1 VIWSR
6 RVSRLLATA
15 ASAVALGV
23 PIAYAGSAASAS
35 ASSPASPSASAASSS
50 PATSPTSPVNLSTPI
65 DFKAAVAADGA
76 TVTAGDARFEVL
88 GDGLIR
94 TEYSPDGNFLNLP
107 TVNVLYRRFA
117 VPRYQAK
124 VKNGWLTI
132 TTSQATLK
140 YQLGSGP
147 FGPSNLLLRFDNA
160 GQPVT
165 VSPTWQNECPFDQV
179 CDAGAAALTG
189 PANIETNHANY
200 DSVAGFIAGL
210 GQGDSAGATWTV
222 LGAPAG
228 QATVTLRYAN
238 YVGALGG
245 PAPRTIDLVVNGTD
259 VGPVTLAPTAS
270 WDDWSTATA
279 NVQLTT
285 GTNTVGVL
293 CASGDS
299 CNVNVDTL
307 SVSAAGSPAPTLPVM
322 NYLGGYTRGFDTA
335 TYGPGYSCPAGTPSA
350 SQCTAA
356 LPQMHP
362 GILDRAGYRL
372 LDDTQSAVWT
382 SDGWVQPR
390 AADGDV
396 QDGYLFVYG
405 DDYGQALRD
414 LDRLTGA
421 SPLLNESNFGVW
433 YSDYYPYTT
442 ADYENTLIP
451 AFRANNVPLDTL
463 SVDTDWKS
471 PNQWDGWEWNP
482 ALFPDPQ
489 AFLSW
494 AKSQGIEVT
503 LNVHASIA
511 DNDPQLAATQAIA
524 GSSLTDN
531 SCFSGACKT
540 WDWSQVAQAESY
552 FALHQPYESEGVSF
566 WWLDWCCDSST
577 VSMPGLTPDSW
588 INHLYAM
595 DLANKGQRGYVLSRT
610 GSSYQN
616 PDEVYPAGPW
626 SGHTSTLAFTGD
638 TWGTWNTLAFQAQL
652 AADEASID
660 EPYVSNDIG
669 SFLGPP
675 PGNPQDDSD
684 LYARWVQLGTFQPVL
699 RLHSSAGNRLPW
711 DYPEPANSVA
721 ASFLRLREAL
731 VPYTYTLANQSVNT
745 GLPMTRPLY
754 LDYPGQAAAYDHPG
768 EYLYGPDML
777 VAPVT
782 TPGNVTTENVWLPP
796 GTWTDWFTGATFQG
810 PSVQSLTVPLNRM
823 PVFVKAGGIV
833 PEQAQMDHVDARPD
847 APLTLRVYPGDDG
860 QFSLYQDAGTGTGY
874 QHGQYSLTKI
884 TSASHGSVTSVTIH
898 PSRGTYPGQPA
909 TRSFKVELAGLSRPR
924 AVMLNGQPLGAGD
937 WTYDAASHTVTA
949 AVSGLS
955 LRASARVTEIGGTPV
970 EQAEPAAVDLTID
983 PATPLSLAPGQTA
996 TVTTTEQ
1003 NDGPGDAAGT
1013 TVRLSAPSGWTVTP
1027 AGPASAGSIADGASA
1042 TQSWT
1047 VQAPASSSGTQTAA
1061 LQATASYTSA
1071 GLPEHVT
1078 AAQQAPPAQAPP
1090 PAPVLT
1096 SVTPST
1102 TAAGTSV
1109 TLTGQNFGATQGSSY
1124 LTLAQ
1129 GGTSWGAPYD
1139 GAKLTITSWSDTSIT
1154 VTLPPDSGP
1163 YPLEPGPA
1171 TITVTVDGQ
1180 TTPAQTITISGTV
1193 APTPVLTSVTPSTT
1207 TAGSSVT
1214 LAGQN
1219 FGATQGSSYLTLVQ
1233 GGTSWGAPYDG
1244 ATLTITSWSD
1254 TSITVTLPP
1263 NSGSFPLQPGTA
1275 TITVTVQGQTSAPQT
1290 ITITG

>member
-6 RVSRLLATA
+6 RVNRLLAA
-15 ASAVALGV
+15 VASAVALGV
-23 PIAYAGSAASAS
+23 PIAAAGVASAGTVPAASPSAASAN
-35 ASSPASPSASAASSS
+35 
-50 PATSPTSPVNLSTPI
+50 SPVDISTPVN
-65 DFKAAVAADGA
+65 FKAAVAANGA
-76 TVTAGDARFEVL
+76 TITAGDARFEVL

-94 TEYSPDGNFLNLP
+94 TEYSPGGNFLDLP
-107 TVNVLYRRFA
+107 TVNALYRRFA
-117 VPRYQAK
+117 VPRYRAK
-124 VKNGWLTI
+124 VNSGWLTI
-132 TTSQATLK
+132 TTRQATLK

-147 FGPSNLLLRFDNA
+147 FGASNLLVSFDNA
-160 GQPVT
+160 GQPTT
-165 VSPTWQNECPFDQV
+165 VSPAWQNECPFDQV
-179 CDAGAAALTG
+179 CDAGAAALAG
-189 PANIETNHANY
+189 PANIQTNHANY

-210 GQGDSAGATWTV
+210 GQGNSAGASWTV

-228 QATVTLRYAN
+228 QATVTLRYSN
-238 YVGALGG
+238 YLGALGG
-245 PAPRTIDLVVNGTD
+245 PAPRTTDLVVNGTD

-270 WDDWSTATA
+270 WDDWSTVTA
-279 NVQLTT
+279 NVSLSA

-307 SVSAAGSPAPTLPVM
+307 SVSPAAATEPALPVM

-335 TYGPGYSCPAGTPSA
+335 TYGPMYSCPAGTPSA

-382 SDGWVQPR
+382 ASGWVQPR
-390 AADGDV
+390 PADGDV

-405 DDYGQALRD
+405 DHYGQALRD
-414 LDRLTGA
+414 LNRLTGP
-421 SPLLNESNFGVW
+421 SPLLDESNFGVW
-433 YSDYYPYTT
+433 YSDYYPYST

-451 AFRANNVPLDTL
+451 AFRANTVPLDTL

-471 PNQWDGWEWNP
+471 PNKWNGWEWNSS
-482 ALFPDPQ
+482 LFPDPQ
-489 AFLSW
+489 SFLSY

-511 DNDPQLAATQAIA
+511 DDDPQLAATEALA
-524 GSSLTDN
+524 GGPLTDS

-552 FALHQPYESEGVSF
+552 FALHQPYESQGVNF

-577 VSMPGLTPDSW
+577 VSVPGLTPDSW

-595 DLANKGQRGYVLSRT
+595 DLASKGQRGYVLSRI

-626 SGHTSTLAFTGD
+626 SGHTSALAFTGD
-638 TWGTWNTLAFQAQL
+638 TWGTWNTLAVQAQL
-652 AADEASID
+652 SADEASID
-660 EPYVSNDIG
+660 QPYVSNDIG

-731 VPYTYTLANQSVNT
+731 VPYTYTLADQSVNT

-754 LDYPGQAAAYDHPG
+754 LDYPAQAAAYDYPG

-782 TPGNVTTENVWLPP
+782 TPGNVTTENVWFPP
-796 GTWTDWFTGATFQG
+796 GTWTDWFTGATFHG
-810 PSVQSLTVPLNRM
+810 PSVQSLTVPLDRM

-833 PEQAQMDHVDARPD
+833 PEQAPMDHVGAQPD
-847 APLTLRVYPGDDG
+847 APLTLRVYPGQDG
-860 QFSLYQDAGTGTGY
+860 HFTLYQDAGNGTGY
-874 QHGQYSLTKI
+874 QRGQYSLRRI

-898 PSRGTYPGQPA
+898 ASRGSYPGQPG
-909 TRSFKVELAGLSRPR
+909 TRSFQVELAALSRPR
-924 AVMLNGQPLGAGD
+924 AVTLDGRRLGTGD
-937 WTYDAASHTVTA
+937 WTYDAATHVVTVP
-949 AVSGLS
+949 VSGLS
-955 LRASARVTEIGGTPV
+955 LGESARVTEIGGTPV
-970 EQAEPAAVDLTID
+970 SQAEPAAVNLTIN
-983 PATPLSLAPGQTA
+983 PAAPLSLSPGQTA

-1003 NDGPGDAAGT
+1003 NRGPGDAVGT
-1013 TVRLSAPSGWTVTP
+1013 TVGLSAPSGWTVTP
-1027 AGPASAGSIADGASA
+1027 SGPVSAGSLADGASA

-1047 VQAPASSSGTQTAA
+1047 VQAPATASGTQTAA

-1071 GLPEHVT
+1071 GLPEQVT
-1078 AAQQAPPAQAPP
+1078 AAEQAPPAQAPP

-1109 TLTGQNFGATQGSSY
+1109 TLSGQNFGATQGSSY

-1163 YPLEPGPA
+1163 FPLEPGPA

-1180 TTPAQTITISGTV
+1180 TSAAQTITVSGAV
-1193 APTPVLTSVTPSTT
+1193 APAPVLSSVTPATT

-1214 LAGQN
+1214 LSGQN
-1219 FGATQGSSYLTLVQ
+1219 FGATQGSSYLTLAQ
-1233 GGTSWGAPYDG
+1233 GGTSWGAPFDG
-1244 ATLTITSWSD
+1244 AKLTITSWSD